1 VVQDTFTRSLWYA
14 TAPPGPQLA
23 PLEGEARADVA
34 IVGAGI
40 LGLSAALHLAAR
52 GAAVAVVEAREPGYG
67 ASGRNGGFVVPG
79 FPLLDPDAVRR
90 RLGAENGEALARLVG
105 ESAELVFDLIR
116 THAIDCD
123 AVQAGWMS
131 PTPRAAL
138 IPRIESRVR
147 QWQALGRPAQALD
160 AAAVSRMTGIACYR
174 AALFDPT
181 GGHINPLG
189 YVRGLAR
196 AALAAGARIHGGSPV
211 LRIAPARRW
220 RVETA
225 RGSVTAEHVLVCTNA
240 AAAGG
245 NAAAVGGEGLAPQ
258 IARSV
263 VPLNVYQAATVPL
276 AQVGGAVMPSNAALS
291 DMRRNLFTVH
301 AARDRLI
308 TGAMATV
315 QAGALS
321 RLPRLM
327 ERRML
332 AHFPALEAAP
342 MEHVW
347 HGTASVTP
355 DLLPRLFELGPGLIA
370 PVACNGRGIGLTT
383 ALGRVLADW
392 LLAPDKAAMP
402 LPLVPPQPIRF
413 HPWARHAPAAL
424 LPYYKLRDRWD
435 EREGT

>member
-1 VVQDTFTRSLWYA
+1 MVQDTFTRSLWYA
-14 TAPPGPQLA
+14 TAPPGPRLE
-23 PLEGEARADVA
+23 PLDGETRADVA

-40 LGLSAALHLAAR
+40 LGLSTALHLAEA
-52 GAAVAVVEAREPGYG
+52 GASVVVVEAREPGYG
-67 ASGRNGGFVVPG
+67 ASGRNGGFVVPA
-79 FPLLDPDAVRR
+79 FPVLDPDAVRR
-90 RLGAENGEALARLVG
+90 RLGPENGEALARLVG
-105 ESAELVFDLIR
+105 ESAELVFALICQ
-116 THAIDCD
+116 HAIECD

-131 PTPRAAL
+131 PTPLGRL
-138 IPRIESRVR
+138 VPRIESRVR

-160 AAAVSRMTGIACYR
+160 AAAISRMTGIAGYR

-181 GGHINPLG
+181 GGHLNPLG

-196 AALAAGARIHGGSPV
+196 AALAAGVRIHGDSPV
-211 LRIAPARRW
+211 LQVTPARRW

-240 AAAGG
+240 GA
-245 NAAAVGGEGLAPQ
+245 GLAPAV
-258 IARSV
+258 ARSV

-308 TGAMATV
+308 TGAMAAV
-315 QAGALS
+315 QAGALG

-327 ERRML
+327 ERRMR
-332 AHFPALEAAP
+332 AHFPVLEAAP
-342 MEHVW
+342 MDFIW

-355 DLLPRLFELGPGLIA
+355 DFLPRLFALGAGLTA
-370 PVACNGRGIGLTT
+370 VVACNGRGIGLAT
-383 ALGRVLADW
+383 ALGRALAAW
-392 LLAPDKAAMP
+392 LLAPGRAALP
-402 LPLVPPQPIRF
+402 LPLVEPRPIAGYA
-413 HPWARHAPAAL
+413 WARHAPAAL
-424 LPYYKLRDRWD
+424 LPVYKLRDWWD